1 MKRQFYLFLSAIL
14 LATATTYGQNAQ
26 QLYFNQLT
34 TDFDYQARSFV
45 VDTPPSPSGARA
57 FLLWSKNFTKDLL
70 VRGLSLDEFDK
81 SGNFLSAQINMQPQS
96 PTETIQPKKIIKA
109 QRVKGYYLLGYVIR
123 SFNTINGFQVYST
136 PLVIRL
142 DDNLR
147 PVWIFK
153 IHYSTITSANAQSL
167 IEYNDIIEASN
178 GDLVLAGRY
187 SDAAGQQSRVLLTR
201 LNAGGAVLWAMQYF
215 PGGCN
220 VEAFS
225 LTETTNRNLAL
236 TGYVEECGST
246 PSGVRRLLYANISST
261 GIPIVFEKLGNT
273 PLALEG
279 SKIVK
284 HTNIAG
290 ADEFF
295 ITGYVDIVQPTGL
308 TNRQVLL
315 VDIKE
320 SGGLITLN
328 HIGDAGSETGNDLTY
343 RDAGNGNYDLY
354 LTGATSSYYTNVK
367 SEAFYL
373 QLKYS
378 GHVLGLAEFST
389 FPSLVSNYVAR
400 RGLEIKKAGKDRFAI
415 LANNDFVI
423 GSQQRN
429 FTHVFIRDL
438 GDPTGNCIKL
448 HQPPVTRFSMDVKT
462 IALNFPRLPFTVYRD
477 DFRPFEKVTPRLE
490 CGDFYV
496 DAYNAASAAR
506 LMKGA
511 SLAVQPTVKGPVA
524 LKVFPNPVKDQLY
537 IEHPSTFTKGM
548 ATARVYSTDMR
559 LLRQISLPAG
569 GNRSNISMDGL
580 PAGLYFL
587 QLQYGSETQLIKIKK
602 D

>member
-1 MKRQFYLFLSAIL
+1 MKRHFYLFLAAIL
-14 LATATTYGQNAQ
+14 LATLTYGQNAQ
-26 QLYFNQLT
+26 QLYFNQLS

-45 VDTPPSPSGARA
+45 VDTPPTPNGARA
-57 FLLWSKNFTKDLL
+57 FLVWSKNFTKDLSL
-70 VRGLSLDEFDK
+70 RGLSLDEFDK
-81 SGNFLSAQINMQPQS
+81 SGNFLSEQINMQPQS
-96 PTETIQPKKIIKA
+96 PTEAIQPKKIIKA
-109 QRVKGYYLLGYVIR
+109 QRVTGYYLLGYVIR

-142 DDNLR
+142 DENLR
-147 PVWIFK
+147 PVWIYK
-153 IHYSTITSANAQSL
+153 IHYTTINSSNAQSL

-187 SDAAGQQSRVLLTR
+187 SDAPGQQSRVLLTR
-201 LNAGGAVLWAMQYF
+201 LNQAGTVLWAYQYF

-220 VEAFS
+220 AEAFS
-225 LTETTNRNLAL
+225 LTETTNRNLAV

-246 PSGVRRLLYANISST
+246 PSGQRRLLYANISST
-261 GIPIVFEKLGNT
+261 GIPIVLEKLGNN

-284 HTNIAG
+284 HTNVAG

-295 ITGYVDIVQPTGL
+295 ITGYIDVVPPIGPV
-308 TNRQVLL
+308 NRQVLL

-320 SGGLITLN
+320 SGAPITIN
-328 HIGDAGSETGNDLTY
+328 HIGDAGSENANDLIY
-343 RDAGNGNYDLY
+343 KDAGNGSYELY
-354 LTGATSSYYTNVK
+354 LTGATTSYYTNVK

-378 GHVLGLAEFST
+378 GQVLGLQEFST
-389 FPSLVSNYVAR
+389 FPSLMSSYVAR

-423 GSQQRN
+423 SNQQRN
-429 FTHVFIRDL
+429 FTHVFVRDL
-438 GDPTGNCIKL
+438 SDPTGNCIKL
-448 HQPPVTRFSMDVKT
+448 HQPPVTRYSMDVKT
-462 IALNFPRLPFTVYRD
+462 IALNFPRLPFTIYRD
-477 DFRPFEKVTPRLE
+477 DFRPFEKINPRLE
-490 CGDFYV
+490 CGDFYI
-496 DAYNAASAAR
+496 DAYNAAAAAR
-506 LMKGA
+506 MMKA
-511 SLAVQPTVKGPVA
+511 APLVVQPTVKGPVA
-524 LKVFPNPVKDQLY
+524 VKVFPNPVKDQLY
-537 IEHPSTFTKGM
+537 IEHPSTFTKGV

-587 QLQYGSETQLIKIKK
+587 QLQYGSEAQLIKIKK